1 METRANYLIVGLFTL
16 AILASGFGFVWWVAR
31 PSQRIE
37 GQTYE
42 IAYDGAVSGLR
53 VGSSV
58 MFNGIRVGEV
68 RSLKLDPANPRRVV
82 ASVVVDSSAPILS
95 DTKAS
100 LEYQGLTGIA
110 SVSLT
115 GGERTAPPLAKGPN
129 GVPQLFAES
138 SAMQDMMAVV
148 RRVAGQAE
156 GVLTRLDRLIADN
169 QGDVRTTVSNVA
181 QFSDRLNP
189 TMDRVDK
196 LIAAIDPEKVRST
209 IDGLEAFSKKL
220 GENSPKVDAIMSD
233 AGDLARKLN
242 AMADRLDRILGNV
255 EGLTGS
261 ADGKGVIADIS
272 GAAKAVRDLA
282 ERLDKRT
289 EELTVEGRRTLND
302 FDRTLRNLERNPRQF
317 IFGGG
322 GVPGYSSRR

>member
-37 GQTYE
+37 GHTYE
-42 IAYDGAVSGLR
+42 VAYDGAVSGLR
-53 VGSSV
+53 AGSSV
-58 MFNGIRVGEV
+58 LFNGIRVGEV
-68 RSLKLDPANPRRVV
+68 RNLRLDPANPRRVI
-82 ASVVVDSSAPILS
+82 AAIVVDSATPILS

-115 GGERTAPPLAKGPN
+115 GGEPNAPRLSAGPN
-129 GVPQLFAES
+129 GVPLLLAES

-156 GVLTRLDRLIADN
+156 GVLTRLDRMISDN
-169 QGDVRTTVSNVA
+169 QTDVRTAVSNTA
-181 QFSDRLNP
+181 RFTDRLGP
-189 TMDRVDK
+189 TMDRVDG
-196 LIAAIDPEKVRST
+196 LLAAIDPVKVRST

-220 GENSPKVDAIMSD
+220 GENSPKVDSIMSD
-233 AGDLARKLN
+233 AGEIARKAN
-242 AMADRLDRILGNV
+242 AMADRLDRILVNV
-255 EGLTGS
+255 EGITGS
-261 ADGKGVIADIS
+261 GDSKGLIVEI
-272 GAAKAVRDLA
+272 GNAAKAVRELA

-289 EELTVEGRRTLND
+289 EELTADGRRTLND